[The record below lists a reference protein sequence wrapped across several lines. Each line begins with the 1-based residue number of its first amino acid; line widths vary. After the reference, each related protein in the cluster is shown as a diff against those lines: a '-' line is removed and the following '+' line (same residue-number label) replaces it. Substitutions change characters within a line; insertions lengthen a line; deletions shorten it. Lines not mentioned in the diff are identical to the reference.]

1 MYAVLQTAQAPFQFN
16 WCGNG
21 LGEYTSGIGVNTI
34 YHLAPTTNATG
45 GVYANI
51 NGTSAPGNVYTNK
64 RGTLTYSLVK
74 TGDTTGT
81 IITPPP
87 YIDACATANI
97 NVGTTY
103 NLTITDG
110 GNGQKY
116 LFTNNIIWGAL

>member
-1 MYAVLQTAQAPFQFN
+1 MYVFLQTAQAPFQFN

-21 LGEYTSGIGVNTI
+21 LGEYTTGSGVNTI

-45 GVYANI
+45 GVYANP
-51 NGTSAPGNVYTNK
+51 NGTSAPGNVYTNQ

-81 IITPPP
+81 ITTAPP
-87 YIDACATANI
+87 YNDSISNANI

-116 LFTNNIIWGAL
+116 LFTNNIAWGAL